1 MMMYI
6 GYLLFMSLVL
16 IFFCSLCSVGKEYD
30 EEMFKTLNDNLEKS
44 KYNNKWYINIRTY
57 D

>member
-1 MMMYI
+1 
-6 GYLLFMSLVL
+6 
-16 IFFCSLCSVGKEYD
+16 
-30 EEMFKTLNDNLEKS
+30 MFKTLNDNLEKS